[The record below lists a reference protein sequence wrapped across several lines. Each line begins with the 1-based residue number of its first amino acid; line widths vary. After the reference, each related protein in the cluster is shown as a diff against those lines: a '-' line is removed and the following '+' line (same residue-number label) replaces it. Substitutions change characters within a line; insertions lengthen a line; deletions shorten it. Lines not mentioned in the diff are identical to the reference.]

1 MIESYL
7 IWGIGLLAA
16 ALLLIVLE
24 AFIPSAGM
32 IGLLAGAVAI
42 AGIVCLFQVSVVW
55 GIIGIVVFLGLGG
68 VGFMFAL
75 SVMPNTPL
83 GRRLVHGD
91 DAPSAPDRDD
101 DDAPPPTLD
110 ASELAHLVGQEGEVV
125 TDLRPV
131 GAVRIAG
138 GRQQAISEVSYIR
151 AGTRVRVTSVE
162 GNTLRVRPLA

>member
-1 MIESYL
+1 VTESYL

-16 ALLLIVLE
+16 ALLLVMLE

-42 AGIVCLFQVSVVW
+42 GGIVCLFQVSVVW
-55 GIIGIVVFLGLGG
+55 GVIGIVAFIGLGG

-91 DAPSAPDRDD
+91 DAPPERDG
-101 DDAPPPTLD
+101 DDAPPPT
-110 ASELAHLVGQEGEVV
+110 ASVSELEHLVGQEGEAA

-131 GAVRIAG
+131 GAVKVG
-138 GRQQAISEVSYIR
+138 GARQQAISEVSYVR

-162 GNTLRVRPLA
+162 GNTIRVRPIG